1 MKKRKTI
8 LALLLALCM
17 AVSLCGCESTAAQ
30 ASDTAAQQTDGARP
44 GDAPDV
50 NGAALDGTN

>member
-17 AVSLCGCESTAAQ
+17 AVSLCGCANTAAQ
-30 ASDTAAQQTDGARP
+30 TSDTAALRTSSQTAIRSM
-44 GDAPDV
+44 
-50 NGAALDGTN
+50 